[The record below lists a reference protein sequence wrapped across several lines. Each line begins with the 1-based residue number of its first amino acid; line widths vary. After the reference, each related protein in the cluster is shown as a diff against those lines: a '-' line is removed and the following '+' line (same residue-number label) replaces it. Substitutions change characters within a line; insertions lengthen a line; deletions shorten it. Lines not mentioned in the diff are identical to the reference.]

1 MNKIKSKEINKE
13 IKKLTKITSKH
24 KIITRKIKEQLTQQ
38 GYKEICLGTGKQ
50 SISYSKMITTWN
62 LKNSF
67 AQGNYFG
74 VGIRNISYGKGKK
87 YYALV
92 KEVV

>member
-13 IKKLTKITSKH
+13 TKKLTKITSKH
-24 KIITRKIKEQLTQQ
+24 KIITKKIKDQLIKE

-50 SISYSKMITTWN
+50 SRSYSKMITTWN

-67 AQGNYFG
+67 AQGYYFG
-74 VGIRNISYGKGKK
+74 IGIRNIAYGKGKK

-92 KEVV
+92 KEIV